1 MAKHYRWFAISVA
14 TLCVTSIL
22 PAERSAAANTLC
34 VNPKGSKGCYSTISA
49 GVAAANSGDTVRVG
63 QGTYREHVIINKP
76 LSLIGFN
83 AANTIIDASG
93 NTGNG
98 VGIYVDGMDNL
109 TAADIAASQLTGLS
123 DVVVQGFTVA
133 NGGFEGILVTNASNV
148 TITENQVTGNNTNL
162 QVPTSNTG
170 CPFIPAWETSEG
182 FDCGEGI
189 HLNAVHHSTV
199 ANNQVDHN
207 AGGILMTDETGP
219 NHDNLITG
227 NIVTE
232 NGYDC
237 GITLASHRAAPGYG
251 GTSRTPYGVF
261 HNTVANNESS
271 KNGLAVSGN
280 GVGVGLFTSPGPP
293 TLPTLATSVCDNVVI
308 GNRLTGNGQPGVAMH
323 AHKAGARLTGNL
335 ITGNYIADNGA
346 DVSDTL
352 TAGPT
357 GINIHAGASGEPLTD
372 NVVTGNIIERESI
385 DVAVSTSAPIDV
397 HLNDLTGGGVGV
409 ANLGTGTINATV
421 NWWGCSGG
429 PTAAGCSTVQGNG
442 ITFTPWLTRRANS
455 EERGSEEHDHHDS
468 AGRLTSDR

>member
-1 MAKHYRWFAISVA
+1 MAKQYRWFAISVA
-14 TLCVTSIL
+14 ALCVMSIL
-22 PAERSAAANTLC
+22 PAEQSAAANTLC

-93 NTGNG
+93 DTGN
-98 VGIYVDGMDNL
+98 V
-109 TAADIAASQLTGLS
+109 
-123 DVVVQGFTVA
+123 
-133 NGGFEGILVTNASNV
+133 
-148 TITENQVTGNNTNL
+148 
-162 QVPTSNTG
+162 
-170 CPFIPAWETSEG
+170 
-182 FDCGEGI
+182 
-189 HLNAVHHSTV
+189 
-199 ANNQVDHN
+199 
-207 AGGILMTDETGP
+207 
-219 NHDNLITG
+219 
-227 NIVTE
+227 VTE

-293 TLPTLATSVCDNVVI
+293 TLPTLATSVYDNIVI

-346 DVSDTL
+346 DASDTP
-352 TAGPT
+352 TAGANRRNKQLRPPPPPPS
-357 GINIHAGASGEPLTD
+357 HH
-372 NVVTGNIIERESI
+372 VTPPETNQQPAI
-385 DVAVSTSAPIDV
+385 A
-397 HLNDLTGGGVGV
+397 
-409 ANLGTGTINATV
+409 
-421 NWWGCSGG
+421 
-429 PTAAGCSTVQGNG
+429 
-442 ITFTPWLTRRANS
+442 
-455 EERGSEEHDHHDS
+455 
-468 AGRLTSDR
+468 

>member
-1 MAKHYRWFAISVA
+1 MAKQYRWFAISVA
-14 TLCVTSIL
+14 ALCVMSIL
-22 PAERSAAANTLC
+22 PAEQSAAANTLC
-34 VNPKGSKGCYSTISA
+34 VYPKGSKGCYSTISA

-162 QVPTSNTG
+162 KVPTSNTG

-227 NIVTE
+227 NVVTE

-237 GITLASHRAAPGYG
+237 GLTLGRVDG
-251 GTSRTPYGVF
+251 F
-261 HNTVANNESS
+261 DQDE
-271 KNGLAVSGN
+271 
-280 GVGVGLFTSPGPP
+280 
-293 TLPTLATSVCDNVVI
+293 
-308 GNRLTGNGQPGVAMH
+308 
-323 AHKAGARLTGNL
+323 
-335 ITGNYIADNGA
+335 
-346 DVSDTL
+346 
-352 TAGPT
+352 
-357 GINIHAGASGEPLTD
+357 
-372 NVVTGNIIERESI
+372 
-385 DVAVSTSAPIDV
+385 
-397 HLNDLTGGGVGV
+397 
-409 ANLGTGTINATV
+409 GTGERDEGGEV
-421 NWWGCSGG
+421 LSGLL
-429 PTAAGCSTVQGNG
+429 AA
-442 ITFTPWLTRRANS
+442 
-455 EERGSEEHDHHDS
+455 
-468 AGRLTSDR
+468 